1 MRRHR
6 RNSLP
11 LRVHNTMTGQMEE
24 FLPISGSK
32 VGMYVCGINTYDDSH
47 MGHAKSAV
55 TFDVIRRYLVR
66 KGYDVTYVV
75 NFTDIEDHC
84 IERTIQLGIPLKQL
98 TEKYI
103 GEYHKDMG
111 KLGVSK
117 ADVYPVASHHM
128 REIIEAIQKLI
139 DRGLAYE
146 SGGEVYFDVM
156 KVAEFGKLS
165 HRKREEMLAG
175 ARIAVDERKRSPLD
189 FVLWKNKKPEEPFW
203 KSPWSEGRPGWHIEC
218 SVMSMK
224 YLGESFEVHGGG
236 SELVFPHHENEIMQS
251 EALSGKPFVKYWLH
265 GGLMNVGSEK
275 MSKSLN
281 NFFTIKDVL
290 KEYDPLVVR
299 FFLLNTH
306 YRKPID
312 FNQKALAEAAQALGR
327 MQATLDAVIAALQKA
342 PEGEGSFGRIAQ
354 GAVTKFD
361 EAMDEDFNTRDAI
374 AAIFEFSRETNKHL
388 ESGPTK
394 QGLEEAVK
402 AFRVFDGIL
411 SIFRFEKPGQEHM
424 LVPLMDIIIGI
435 RQKAR
440 ADKNFKLA
448 DEIRDRLKALG
459 IVLEDSADGPKWKVI

>member
-1 MRRHR
+1 M
-6 RNSLP
+6 S

-24 FLPISGSK
+24 FQPISGKK

-55 TFDVIRRYLVR
+55 TFDVIRRYLER
-66 KGYDVTYVV
+66 KGYDVTYVI

-84 IERTIQLGIPLKQL
+84 IERTIKLGIPLDEL
-98 TEKYI
+98 TERYI

-111 KLGVSK
+111 KLGVRK
-117 ADVYPVASHHM
+117 ADIYPVASHHM
-128 REIIEAIQKLI
+128 KEIIDAIQKLI
-139 DRGLAYE
+139 DKGFAYE

-156 KVAEFGKLS
+156 AVAEFGKLS

-175 ARIAVDERKRSPLD
+175 ARIAVDERKRGPLD
-189 FVLWKNKKPEEPFW
+189 FVLWKNKKEGEPFW
-203 KSPWSEGRPGWHIEC
+203 VSPWSEGRPGWHIEC

-224 YLGESFEVHGGG
+224 YLGESFELHGGG
-236 SELVFPHHENEIMQS
+236 TELVFPHHENEIMQS
-251 EALSGKPFVKYWLH
+251 EALSDKPFVKYWLH

-290 KEYDPLVVR
+290 KDYDPLVVR

-312 FNQKALAEAAQALGR
+312 FNQKALEEAAQALSR
-327 MQATLDAVIAALQKA
+327 IQNTLDNVLAAMETAEDGSDDFAGKSVEALQK
-342 PEGEGSFGRIAQ
+342 
-354 GAVTKFD
+354 FD
-361 EAMDEDFNTRDAI
+361 AAMDEDFNTRDAI
-374 AAIFEFSRETNKHL
+374 STIFDFSKEVNKYL
-388 ESGPTK
+388 ESMPKKSTLAEILGT
-394 QGLEEAVK
+394 
-402 AFRVFDGIL
+402 FRAYDEIL
-411 SIFRFEKPGQEHM
+411 SIFQFEKSMQDHM
-424 LVPLMDIIIGI
+424 MAPLMGVIIEI

-448 DEIRDRLKALG
+448 DEIRDRLKDLG
-459 IVLEDSADGPKWKVI
+459 IVLEDTAEGVKWKII

>member
-1 MRRHR
+1 MT
-6 RNSLP
+6 LK
-11 LRVHNTMTGQMEE
+11 VQNTMTGQMEE
-24 FLPISGSK
+24 FQPISGNK

-66 KGYDVTYVV
+66 KGYDVTYVI

-84 IERTIQLGIPLKQL
+84 IERTIKLGIQLDAL

-111 KLGVSK
+111 KLGVRK
-117 ADVYPVASHHM
+117 ADIYPVASHHM
-128 REIIEAIQKLI
+128 KEIIEAIQKLI
-139 DRGLAYE
+139 DKGFAYE

-156 KVAEFGKLS
+156 AVAEFGKLS
-165 HRKREEMLAG
+165 HRKLEDMMAG
-175 ARIAVDERKRSPLD
+175 ARIAVDERKRSPMD

-203 KSPWSEGRPGWHIEC
+203 TSPWSEGRPGWHIEC

-224 YLGESFEVHGGG
+224 YLGESFEIHGGG
-236 SELVFPHHENEIMQS
+236 TELVFPHHENEIMQS

-265 GGLMNVGSEK
+265 GGLMNIGSDK

-281 NFFTIKDVL
+281 NFFTIKEILND
-290 KEYDPLVVR
+290 YDPLVAR

-312 FNQKALAEAAQALGR
+312 FNQKALAEAAQGLGR
-327 MQATLDAVIAALQKA
+327 MQNTLDALLSALDHA
-342 PEGEGSFGRIAQ
+342 PEGNDEFGNVAA
-354 GAVTKFD
+354 GAIQKFD
-361 EAMDEDFNTRDAI
+361 DAMDEDFNSRDAI
-374 AAIFEFSRETNKHL
+374 ASIFEFSREVNKYL
-388 ESGPTK
+388 ESKPTK
-394 QGLEEAVK
+394 SGLEEALN
-402 AFRVFDGIL
+402 AFKIFDEIL
-411 SIFRFEKPGQEHM
+411 SIFKFQNAPQEHM
-424 LVPLMDIIIGI
+424 LAPLMDLIIDI

-448 DEIRDRLKALG
+448 DEIRDRLKELG
-459 IVLEDSADGPKWKVI
+459 IVIEDHADGVKWKVL